1 MRAGPPLFIGQIMTV
16 FEVARPAP
24 AGEHGMDRHDPYAAA
39 LARCIALLQRVS
51 DIDGDRAPRLGNADL
66 NWTYC
71 PEHDWVA
78 SFRIGTLW
86 LAYQETGRDYFVSR
100 ARARDDY

>member
-39 LARCIALLQRVS
+39 LARCIALLGRVS
-51 DIDGDRAPRLGNADL
+51 DLDGDRAPRLGNADL
-66 NWTYC
+66 SWNYC

-78 SFRIGTLW
+78 SRS
-86 LAYQETGRDYFVSR
+86 EEGRAGKACGSR
-100 ARARDDY
+100 CRSRWSPHH